1 MNYYINNIDQV
12 DLKIVSLLQK
22 DASLSIKEI
31 SSKIG
36 LSPTPCWTRIQKLQD
51 KGIIKR
57 KTAILDPIKLGYN
70 NRVFI
75 FIKTSKHNRNWSDQF
90 KDYIL
95 KQDNVLGLYRISGSY
110 DYLIDVLSKNI
121 KDFDKFYKNLIENVE
136 IFEVSSSFVMEI
148 MKETTSI
155 PLKA

>member
-75 FIKTSKHNRNWSDQF
+75 FIKTSKHNSNWSDQF
-90 KDYIL
+90 KGYIL

-155 PLKA
+155 PIKA

>member
-1 MNYYINNIDQV
+1 MNYFINNIDQV
-12 DLKIVSLLQK
+12 DLRIVSLLQK

>member
-1 MNYYINNIDQV
+1 MNNYKNNIDQV
-12 DLKIVSLLQK
+12 DLRIISLLQK

-31 SSKIG
+31 SLKIG

-51 KGIIKR
+51 NGIIKR

-75 FIKTSKHNRNWSDQF
+75 FIKTSKHNKNWSEQF
-90 KDYIL
+90 RNYIL

-110 DYLIDVLSKNI
+110 DYLVDVLSKNI
-121 KDFDKFYKNLIENVE
+121 KDFDVFYKNLIENIE

-155 PLKA
+155 PLKT

>member
-155 PLKA
+155 PLKT